1 MTQSKSIKRG
11 PLKPLPYGGDRK
23 PGDPAEEEIKAMTQG
38 MAGRPVWSCEPRG
51 KTSRVRTHGT
61 NQRTQRDG

>member
-1 MTQSKSIKRG
+1 MKKSRE

-23 PGDPAEEEIKAMTQG
+23 PGDPTEEEIKAMTQT
-38 MAGRPVWSCEPRG
+38 MAGRPVWTCEPKG

-61 NQRTQRDG
+61 SQRTQRDG